1 MVERTLSKFISK
13 NGKKFPII
21 SVTGPRQSGKSTLI
35 KNLFPKYK
43 YINLEDADI
52 REYAEEDPRGFLESQ
67 GTKVILDEA
76 QRVPV
81 LFNYIQGI
89 VDKKNKPAQYVLSGS
104 QNFLMM
110 ESISQ
115 SLAGRVALFK
125 LLPFSYNE
133 IQDLKNKPK
142 NAAEAI
148 YKGFYPRVYDKK
160 IEPAFFYQSYIETY
174 IERDVRSL
182 KNIGDLSG
190 FAKFLRLCAGRVGQI
205 LNLQSLATDAGIS
218 QPTAKNWLSLLAA
231 SYIVFQLPSYAV
243 NVNKRLVK
251 SPKLYF
257 YDTGIVCHLLG
268 IKNAAQTETHYLKGS
283 LFENMVVAE
292 MYKSRMNKGIEPDFH
307 FFRDS
312 NKNEIDLVWQE
323 GTKLNKAEIKYSS
336 TLKTDFIS
344 TMKKMTAQKVLSNG
358 KHLVI
363 MNQGEI
369 KKWMGVDVKD
379 WREL

>member
-67 GTKVILDEA
+67 GTKVILDEV

-89 VDKKNKPAQYVLSGS
+89 VDKTNKPAQYVLSGS

-268 IKNAAQTETHYLKGS
+268 IKNTAQTETHYLKGS

-292 MYKSRMNKGIEPDFH
+292 MYKSLMNKGIEPDFH

>member
-1 MVERTLSKFISK
+1 M
-13 NGKKFPII
+13 
-21 SVTGPRQSGKSTLI
+21 
-35 KNLFPKYK
+35 
-43 YINLEDADI
+43 
-52 REYAEEDPRGFLESQ
+52 
-67 GTKVILDEA
+67 
-76 QRVPV
+76 
-81 LFNYIQGI
+81 
-89 VDKKNKPAQYVLSGS
+89 
-104 QNFLMM
+104 
-110 ESISQ
+110 
-115 SLAGRVALFK
+115 
-125 LLPFSYNE
+125 
-133 IQDLKNKPK
+133 KNKPK

>member
-89 VDKKNKPAQYVLSGS
+89 VDKTNKPAQYVLSGS

-268 IKNAAQTETHYLKGS
+268 IKNTAQTETHYLKGS

>member
-52 REYAEEDPRGFLESQ
+52 REYAEQDPRGFLESQ

-81 LFNYIQGI
+81 MFNYIQGI